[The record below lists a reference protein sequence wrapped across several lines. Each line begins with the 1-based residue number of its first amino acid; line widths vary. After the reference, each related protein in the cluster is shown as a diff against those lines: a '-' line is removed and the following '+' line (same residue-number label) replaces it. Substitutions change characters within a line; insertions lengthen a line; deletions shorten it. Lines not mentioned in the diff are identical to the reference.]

1 MAVMMI
7 ACPLCETPRLPPQ
20 AGAIWVRCPTCDG
33 MLFRSGAGPAVL
45 VAHESE
51 EISQQIG
58 SVLLNVGFSPLRA
71 AQGRQALKILEKCR
85 PVAAVLDVGLGEVM
99 SFQLV
104 EYVKQHAELRSI
116 RIILVASVFNAAAY
130 KRRPHSLYGADD
142 YVEQHHIP
150 DLLPVKLGHLLK
162 VSAGKD
168 KADIEERR
176 ARIRDGE
183 ARSELTGAERVKVL
197 ARSIVADIALY
208 NEAEVG
214 RYLEDRASASLKNA
228 LDEGRRLLSEMTSP
242 EDYGGRDPI
251 LEAFEMMVTE
261 MEARSR

>member
-1 MAVMMI
+1 M
-7 ACPLCETPRLPPQ
+7 
-20 AGAIWVRCPTCDG
+20 RCQGCHG
-33 MLFRSGAGPAVL
+33 MVFRSSPGPAVL

-58 SVLLNVGFSPLRA
+58 SVLLNVGFTPLRA
-71 AQGRQALKILEKCR
+71 AHGRQALTILEKRR

-104 EYVKQHAELRSI
+104 EYVRQHRELQAVRVV
-116 RIILVASVFNAAAY
+116 LVASVFNAAAY

-150 DLLPVKLGHLLK
+150 DMLPEKLGRLLQM
-162 VSAGKD
+162 SAGKD
-168 KADIEERR
+168 SADLEERR
-176 ARIRDGE
+176 ARIHEGE
-183 ARSELTGAERVKVL
+183 TRADLTGAERVKVL

-208 NEAEVG
+208 NEAELG
-214 RYLEDRASASLKNA
+214 AFLATRELAALAKALE
-228 LDEGRRLLSEMTSP
+228 EGRRLLSEMTSP
-242 EDYGGRDPI
+242 GDYAGRDPI
-251 LEAFEMMVTE
+251 LDAFHAMVAE